1 MIKNNYLSVDCNSK
15 SSITTYEII
24 LYSETQIF
32 YIYFQ
37 AVKSKTETV
46 TEEMLDEDLKEDELS
61 DPEEPPVVAD
71 VEQEEA
77 QPTNVSNKLV
87 FCFIFQFI
95 F

>member
-1 MIKNNYLSVDCNSK
+1 MKEFCAQ
-15 SSITTYEII
+15 TR
-24 LYSETQIF
+24 IF

-87 FCFIFQFI
+87 FCFTFRHLK
-95 F
+95 